1 MADNKVTR
9 SFLESFHVDE
19 SVAELATVDD
29 LWYFIKKGDA
39 WIVGSG

>member
-1 MADNKVTR
+1 MDKDESMK
-9 SFLESFHVDE
+9 SFLESFQIEED
-19 SVAELATVDD
+19 VAELAVVDD